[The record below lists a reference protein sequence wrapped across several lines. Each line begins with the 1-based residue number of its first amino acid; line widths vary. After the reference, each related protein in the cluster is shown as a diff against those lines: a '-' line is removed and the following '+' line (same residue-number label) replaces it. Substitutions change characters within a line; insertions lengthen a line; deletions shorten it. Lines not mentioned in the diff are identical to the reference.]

1 MFYKKCLDQVWSP
14 LLNVSSFW
22 QWNWQILLE
31 PGPSL
36 SPSCPGC
43 VSWGKA
49 LPPLSLFT
57 LKQED
62 LLLPMPLS
70 FLSEQWLLHNTG
82 MLAMSATWWLKRV
95 WMHVLSELR
104 HTDEDYGAEYPMS
117 WNPPGRQLRG
127 RYLLLYVADS
137 RLLNER
143 LSLYFSIAFL
153 WFPFFTSSLPSSFRT
168 LALSTSPAEG
178 TRCKFRR
185 GKNHGAGAWQRSTR
199 SLWHRLV

>member
-95 WMHVLSELR
+95 WMDVLSELR
-104 HTDEDYGAEYPMS
+104 HTDAMPGMKS
-117 WNPPGRQLRG
+117 PPQFKRRLWGGISHVLKSPRPAAAGKVPVAVRG
-127 RYLLLYVADS
+127 GFQVTKREAFTVLLNSFLMVSLLYK
-137 RLLNER
+137 L
-143 LSLYFSIAFL
+143 IAFFL
-153 WFPFFTSSLPSSFRT
+153 QNSGSLHIPS
-168 LALSTSPAEG
+168 
-178 TRCKFRR
+178 RR
-185 GKNHGAGAWQRSTR
+185 H
-199 SLWHRLV
+199 